1 MKRLVELTLM
11 LALGLSVFAAMAWAS
26 SVDKYIKELKDGNP
40 DVRANAA
47 YELGCG

>member
-1 MKRLVELTLM
+1 MLVVVLGSM
-11 LALGLSVFAAMAWAS
+11 LVASVSWAS